1 MNGQPRQSLKR
12 DLELVAW
19 NTNGLA
25 SRHSELLEFVARH
38 KPDVLLLGE
47 THPVSYTHLKVNSGC
62 SLACCFEQY
71 TIGADTFLT
80 CILSLV
86 IMATLGPPSL

>member
-19 NTNGLA
+19 NANGLA

-47 THPVSYTHLKVNSGC
+47 TH
-62 SLACCFEQY
+62 
-71 TIGADTFLT
+71 LT
-80 CILSLV
+80 
-86 IMATLGPPSL
+86 PHRRF